1 MNRPVISPSLRVTSS
16 PIHTLEVM
24 QRRIQ
29 MAEDETKK
37 LVDQLAECGFSKE
50 KHDQLVHEQTGNA
63 SGRIDPIT
71 PFTPTAMSSSQVE
84 ILQRNYEQMVARV
97 CRAESTI
104 QSLKLA
110 TCSLQAERNLGSL
123 EKDPNQAAIPKDVY
137 DRELKK
143 ITRDLSRARKELHE
157 VKEGRKKA
165 EDNAKKLS
173 LALEKASSAKSSA
186 SVELEE
192 LKTSKQKLMKKHN
205 EVGLYLLHHPQV
217 SSSSSSSPS

>member
-1 MNRPVISPSLRVTSS
+1 MNRPVISPLQRPNSS
-16 PIHTLEVM
+16 PEHTLEIM

-50 KHDQLVHEQTGNA
+50 KVQGQLSN
-63 SGRIDPIT
+63 SSNRIEPIN
-71 PFTPTAMSSSQVE
+71 PFKPSEMSSSQVE
-84 ILQRNYEQMVARV
+84 VLQRNYEQMVARV

-110 TCSLQAERNLGSL
+110 TCSLQAERNLNGL
-123 EKDPNQAAIPKDVY
+123 EKEPKNVRLPKDVF

-143 ITRDLSRARKELHE
+143 LNRDLTRTKKELHE

-165 EDNAKKLS
+165 NEQVKQLS
-173 LALEKASSAKSSA
+173 LALDKASSVENSA
-186 SVELEE
+186 NVELEE
-192 LKTSKQKLMKKHN
+192 LKALKQKLQKKNN
-205 EVGLYLLHHPQV
+205 EVRFYISTPTPKQKIQFN
-217 SSSSSSSPS
+217 